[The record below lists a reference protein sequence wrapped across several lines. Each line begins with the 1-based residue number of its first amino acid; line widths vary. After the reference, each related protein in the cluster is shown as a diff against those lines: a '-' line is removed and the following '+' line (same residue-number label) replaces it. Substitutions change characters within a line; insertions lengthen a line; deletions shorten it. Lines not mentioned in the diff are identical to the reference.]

1 MSSPY
6 FDKRVDFFREYFTKA
21 APYEEY
27 LTQGNPTHIKRW
39 RDFEGRLNL
48 DESLNT
54 RLKSFLRTMP
64 VLVLSGVWCG
74 DCARQG
80 PMLRLIEQASSLM
93 QFRFID
99 NRQNP
104 ELLDELRI
112 NGAAKVP
119 VIVAFSEDFF
129 EISRFGD
136 RHLSV
141 YQRKA
146 ANELGPACDPGIVPP
161 SSDSLL
167 TELREWVDFFERC
180 QLILRLSPQLRER
193 YND

>member
-6 FDKRVDFFREYFTKA
+6 FDKRVDFFREYFAKA

-27 LTQGNPTHIKRW
+27 LSQGNPTHIKRW
-39 RDFEGRLNL
+39 RDFEGRL
-48 DESLNT
+48 SLNEDLKS
-54 RLKSFLRTMP
+54 RLKGFQRTMP

-80 PMLRLIEQASSLM
+80 PMLRLIEQSSSLM

-104 ELLDELRI
+104 ELQDELRI

-129 EISRFGD
+129 EVSRFGD

-146 ANELGPACDPGIVPP
+146 VNELGPACDPGIVPP
-161 SSDSLL
+161 SSDSLH
-167 TELREWVDFFERC
+167 TELREWIDFFERC
-180 QLILRLSPQLRER
+180 QLVLRLSPQLRER